1 MNLLAID
8 PGKNVGW
15 SFWWG
20 DPIYEYARG
29 VFNFEHI
36 RHWFLLEDDSL
47 GLTLWFRAG
56 EGYCQVDELVIE
68 NYIGRPG
75 QKNGGQRFWG
85 PESLAKVELF
95 GELAGIPVTRQR
107 PVDALE
113 PAIMHSG
120 YKRTAKHLPDQD
132 SAYLH
137 GFYYLET
144 KGLISPV
151 GLEAT
156 L

>member
-1 MNLLAID
+1 MTLLAID

-15 SFWWG
+15 SLWLG
-20 DPIYEYARG
+20 DPFIEYSRG
-29 VFNFEHI
+29 VFDFEHI
-36 RHWFLLEDDSL
+36 HYRFDLYS
-47 GLTLWFRAG
+47 GKLWFRAG
-56 EGYCQVDELVIE
+56 DRFFQVDEIVVE

-85 PESLAKVELF
+85 PESLAKVEMY
-95 GELAGIPVTRQR
+95 GELAHLPVTRQR

>member
-1 MNLLAID
+1 MTLLAID

-20 DPIYEYARG
+20 TPIYEYKRG
-29 VFNFEHI
+29 VFQLDEIHKRFM
-36 RHWFLLEDDSL
+36 LEQQGDAIE
-47 GLTLWFRAG
+47 LWFHDGDAWV
-56 EGYCQVDELVIE
+56 QVDELVIE
-68 NYIGRPG
+68 SYVGRPD

-85 PESLAKVELF
+85 PESLAKVEMY

-107 PVDALE
+107 PVDALN

-132 SAYLH
+132 SAFLH